1 MKKTTRII
9 LLILSLALFAWFIQ
23 RTGWDDIRG
32 TFETLGWF
40 GLVVLIPYTIVFT
53 IDTIGWRFTFG
64 PTALKG
70 IPFHVI
76 WKIRLVGESI
86 NNVIPSMYVG
96 GEAAKIYL
104 LKRRNVTVITATSA
118 AVRSKTAQ
126 SVAQSTFIAMGA
138 IVTAFTLP
146 AEHVG
151 MKWAFAGMAVIGFT
165 VMALL
170 FKIQKHG
177 MFITIL
183 GWVRKLGFKLQSLVS
198 KEEKLRE
205 LDDQIYE
212 FYNRDQKHFRWCTF
226 TYLVGWM
233 FDTVEIMVVAHLF
246 GAEMA
251 WHHAF
256 AMEAFISIAR
266 GFNTVVPG
274 ALGVQEF
281 GVVGLFAL
289 FGYGPELGTK
299 YAVIRRGRDVV
310 FASLGWFAF
319 YLGEATWKGLR
330 EEIRHTEG
338 E

>member
-1 MKKTTRII
+1 
-9 LLILSLALFAWFIQ
+9 
-23 RTGWDDIRG
+23 
-32 TFETLGWF
+32 
-40 GLVVLIPYTIVFT
+40 
-53 IDTIGWRFTFG
+53 
-64 PTALKG
+64 
-70 IPFHVI
+70 
-76 WKIRLVGESI
+76 
-86 NNVIPSMYVG
+86 MYVG

-104 LKRRNVTVITATSA
+104 LTRYNVTVITATSA

-126 SVAQSTFIAMGA
+126 SVAQSTFIAIGA
-138 IVTAFTLP
+138 AVAAFTLP

-151 MKWAFAGMAVIGFT
+151 WKWAFASMAVMGFT

-198 KEEKLRE
+198 KEEKIRE
-205 LDDQIYE
+205 LDAQIFE
-212 FYNRDQKHFRWCTF
+212 FYNRDKKYFYWCTF
-226 TYLVGWM
+226 TYLLGWM
-233 FDTVEIMVVAHLF
+233 FDTVEIMIVAYLL
-246 GAEMA
+246 GAEVA

-266 GFNTVVPG
+266 GFNTLVPG

-299 YAVIRRGRDVV
+299 YAIVRRGRDVF

-319 YLGEATWKGLR
+319 YLGEATWKGMR
-330 EEIRHTEG
+330 EEIHETEG
-338 E
+338 G